1 MARMV
6 TDTRR
11 DTCAYGYKCC
21 SGEWGRGKKSHTR
34 ARRALKRIERNE
46 WKKEVRRG
54 D

>member
-11 DTCAYGYKCC
+11 DTCHKGYKCC
-21 SGEWGRGKKSHTR
+21 GTHWGLGRHSHAI
-34 ARRALKRIERNE
+34 ARRALKRRERQN